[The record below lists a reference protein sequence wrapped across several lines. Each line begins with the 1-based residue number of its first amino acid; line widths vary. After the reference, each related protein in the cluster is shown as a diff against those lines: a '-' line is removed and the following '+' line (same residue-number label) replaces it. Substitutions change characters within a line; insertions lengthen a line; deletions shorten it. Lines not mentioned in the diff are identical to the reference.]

1 MMSNEEN
8 EQLEQLN
15 SLIESKLE
23 YLKFSITPEKDGL
36 DLIDKDAELGNL
48 TQRELTKVNHYFDSL
63 HRLQQF
69 KVHIKHEGKELMFY
83 CYPSAILTLKSKIK
97 TLLITSGSKAGFKSL
112 LQHTTIQRGEQNQT
126 LTETTETK
134 RSQFFG
140 RNKTK

>member
-1 MMSNEEN
+1 MSEEEN
-8 EQLEQLN
+8 DQIEQLN

-23 YLKFSITPEKDGL
+23 YLKFSITPEQDGL

-48 TQRELTKVNHYFDSL
+48 TPRELSKVNHYFDSL

-69 KVHIKHEGKELMFY
+69 KVHIQHKGEEMILY

-97 TLLITSGSKAGFKSL
+97 TLLVTSGSKAGFKAL

-140 RNKTK
+140 SKRK

>member
-1 MMSNEEN
+1 MMSEEEN
-8 EQLEQLN
+8 DQIEQLN

-23 YLKFSITPEKDGL
+23 YLKFSITPEQDGL

-48 TQRELTKVNHYFDSL
+48 TPRELSKVNHYFDSL

-69 KVHIKHEGKELMFY
+69 KVHIQHKGEEMILY

-97 TLLITSGSKAGFKSL
+97 TLLITSGSKAGFKAL

-140 RNKTK
+140 SKRK

>member
-1 MMSNEEN
+1 MMSEEAN
-8 EQLEQLN
+8 DQIEQLY
-15 SLIESKLE
+15 SLIDSKLE
-23 YLKFSITPEKDGL
+23 YLKFSITPEQDGL

-48 TQRELTKVNHYFDSL
+48 TPRELSKVNHYFDSL

-69 KVHIKHEGKELMFY
+69 KVHIKHEGEELMFY

-97 TLLITSGSKAGFKSL
+97 TLLITSGSKAGFKAL

-140 RNKTK
+140 SKRK

>member
-1 MMSNEEN
+1 MMSEEEN
-8 EQLEQLN
+8 DQLEQLN

-48 TQRELTKVNHYFDSL
+48 TPRELAKLNHYFDSL

-69 KVHIKHEGKELMFY
+69 KIYIKHEGKEIFIFA
-83 CYPSAILTLKSKIK
+83 YPSVILTLKSKIK

-134 RSQFFG
+134 RSTFFG
-140 RNKTK
+140 RNK

>member
-1 MMSNEEN
+1 MMSEEEN
-8 EQLEQLN
+8 DQIEQLN

-23 YLKFSITPEKDGL
+23 YLKFSITPEQDGL

-48 TQRELTKVNHYFDSL
+48 TPRELSKVNHYFDSL

-69 KVHIKHEGKELMFY
+69 KVHIQHKGEEMILY

-97 TLLITSGSKAGFKSL
+97 TLLVTSGSKAGFKAL

-140 RNKTK
+140 SKRK